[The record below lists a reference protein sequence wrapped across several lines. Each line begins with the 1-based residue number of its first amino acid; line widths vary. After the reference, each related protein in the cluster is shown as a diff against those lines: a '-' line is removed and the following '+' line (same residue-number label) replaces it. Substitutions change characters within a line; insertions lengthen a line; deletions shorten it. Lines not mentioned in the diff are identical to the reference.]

1 MRVLRRGQIFF
12 QRGEGTV
19 SAIGG
24 TLTAGDL
31 CIRSCVSLGGGN
43 HYAGPAAGVCAA
55 VVKNQKS
62 SNEL

>member
-1 MRVLRRGQIFF
+1 MRVLWRGQIFF
-12 QRGEGTV
+12 QGGEGAE
-19 SAIGG
+19 SAKGG

-55 VVKNQKS
+55 VGKN
-62 SNEL
+62 